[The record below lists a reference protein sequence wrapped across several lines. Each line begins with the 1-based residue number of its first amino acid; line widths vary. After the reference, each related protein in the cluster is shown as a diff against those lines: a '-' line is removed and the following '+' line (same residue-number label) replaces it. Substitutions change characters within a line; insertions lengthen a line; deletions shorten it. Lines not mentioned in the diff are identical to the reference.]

1 MNIGYF
7 DEGRLFRNEEDVFL
21 QHKQVALHS
30 LEVGFDA
37 WMAITTNPWS
47 SANV

>member
-1 MNIGYF
+1 
-7 DEGRLFRNEEDVFL
+7 LFRNEEDVFL
-21 QHKQVALHS
+21 QHEQVALHS

-37 WMAITTNPWS
+37 WMTIATNTRS